1 MSTRTTVGIVGAGPA
16 GLVLGSA
23 LLRAGIDCVVLEQR
37 SREYV
42 EKRTRAGL
50 IEHRT
55 VETLRALGLADRL
68 LAEGARHTSCQ
79 FCFAGQRF
87 SVDYGALTGG
97 AAHVVYPQQFLV
109 RDLISSFLALGGD
122 LRFDTPVT
130 GLREGHNL
138 VLGNGTQLN
147 CAFVAGADGY
157 HGPIRATLPAGAVRE
172 YHRQYP
178 YRWITILA
186 AAPPSTT
193 ETTYA
198 AHQDGFAGH
207 MLRTAQVSRFYL
219 QCAPTD
225 TSDDWPEERI
235 WKELHRRLTLDE
247 GSVLTEGP
255 VIDKGLLDMHT
266 FVCEPMRIGDIFL
279 LGDAAHV
286 ITPAGG
292 KGMNLAIGD
301 AAALAE
307 AIAAHLHHGDSR
319 RLEGFSPTRLAR
331 IWQAQQFSDWLL
343 RLINTSPVG
352 DDPEFDYRLR
362 TARLAELCTRSDVAG
377 WFAENYVGP
386 MGVTR

>member
-16 GLVLGSA
+16 GLVLGCA
-23 LLRAGIDCVVLEQR
+23 LLRAGIDCVILEQR

-42 EKRTRAGL
+42 EKRARAGL

-55 VETLRALGLADRL
+55 VEILRALGLADRL
-68 LAEGARHTSCQ
+68 LVEGARHTSCQ
-79 FCFAGQRF
+79 FRFGGQRF
-87 SVDYGALTGG
+87 SIDYGALTGG

-130 GLREGHNL
+130 GLRGGHIL
-138 VLGNGTQLN
+138 LLDNGDELD

-157 HGPIRATLPAGAVRE
+157 HGPIRTTLPAGAVRE

-186 AAPPSTT
+186 AAPPVTT
-193 ETTYA
+193 ETIYA
-198 AHQDGFAGH
+198 AHRDGFAGH
-207 MLRTAQVSRFYL
+207 MRRTAQISRFYL
-219 QCAPTD
+219 QCTSTD
-225 TSDDWPEERI
+225 TPDDWPDERI
-235 WKELHRRLTLDE
+235 WKELRRRLILDDDW
-247 GSVLTEGP
+247 VLTEGS
-255 VIDKGLLDMHT
+255 VIDKGILDMHT
-266 FVCEPMRIGDIFL
+266 FVCEPMRMGDVFL

-307 AIAAHLHHGDSR
+307 AITVHLHHGDSR
-319 RLEGFSPTRLAR
+319 RLEGFSATRLNR

-352 DDPEFDYRLR
+352 DDPDFDYRLR
-362 TARLAELCTRSDVAG
+362 TAHLAELHTRSDLAG
-377 WFAENYVGP
+377 WFAENYVGLAE
-386 MGVTR
+386 VTR

>member
-1 MSTRTTVGIVGAGPA
+1 MSTRITVGIVGAGPA

-42 EKRTRAGL
+42 EKRARAGL

-55 VETLRALGLADRL
+55 VGILRDLGLADRL
-68 LAEGARHTSCQ
+68 LSEGDRHTSCQ
-79 FCFAGQRF
+79 FRFAGQCF

-109 RDLISSFLALGGD
+109 RDLITSFLELGGD
-122 LRFDTPVT
+122 LRFDTPVA
-130 GLREGHNL
+130 GLREGRIL
-138 VLGNGTQLN
+138 LLPNGAQLN

-157 HGPIRATLPAGAVRE
+157 HGPIRATLPAGVVRG

-186 AAPPSTT
+186 ATSPSTT
-193 ETTYA
+193 ETIYA
-198 AHQDGFAGH
+198 VHQDGFAGH
-207 MLRTAQVSRFYL
+207 MLRTPKISRFYL

-225 TSDDWPEERI
+225 TPDDWPDERI
-235 WKELHRRLTLDE
+235 WKELRRRLALGEDW
-247 GSVLTEGP
+247 VLNEGP
-255 VIDKGLLDMHT
+255 VIDKSLLDMHT
-266 FVCEPMRIGDIFL
+266 FVCEPMRIGNVFL

-301 AAALAE
+301 AAGLAE
-307 AIAAHLHHGDSR
+307 AIAVYLHRGDSQPLEVFSAN
-319 RLEGFSPTRLAR
+319 RLNR

-343 RLINTSPVG
+343 RLINASPAS

-362 TARLAELCTRSDVAG
+362 TARLAELRTRPDVSR
-377 WFAENYVGP
+377 WFAENYVGLAE
-386 MGVTR
+386 VTR